1 MRTAAVSRAASALF
15 AGARKHKNLLALAA
29 IVWYC
34 AEPLAAAR
42 LFWDQDV
49 RAATGK
55 LLEAHLYFFDAALMI
70 LIAAVIT
77 RRLTLPVFAVA
88 FALAGTSLVQWQID
102 VRLHDVLTEAGLFR
116 WIFGL
121 TGSES
126 DQLVN
131 PRSTKIVLFTALLP
145 VLVAQLLIARSR
157 SIDRAFVLMGTL
169 AVSVTTFLF
178 HTALPD
184 GTMRLAT
191 EEARFVIRYAVVAEP
206 EHATAY
212 CAYIG
217 ARCTPAKDREELGQQ
232 LRSLGLDQLAS
243 ELPQIPPGSTLALS
257 SGTRSIGRE
266 GRPELHQVLVGFRTP
281 SEGEATTL
289 VFEDRQ
295 MEMVETVHERS
306 FALLAIAA
314 HGFWTLFTALLCALH
329 HWRGRSRF
337 FRPAQAA

>member
-1 MRTAAVSRAASALF
+1 MRAAVGRTASTLV
-15 AGARKHKNLLALAA
+15 AGTRKYKDLLALVA
-29 IVWYC
+29 IIWYC
-34 AEPLAAAR
+34 AQPLGAAR

-49 RAATGK
+49 RAATGN
-55 LLEAHLYFFDAALMI
+55 LLKAHLYFFDAALMI
-70 LIAAVIT
+70 LIAAVLT
-77 RRLTLPVFAVA
+77 RRLTPPIFAVA
-88 FALAGTSLVQWQID
+88 FALAGTPFLQWQID

-145 VLVAQLLIARSR
+145 VLVAQLLFARSR

-178 HTALPD
+178 HTAFPD

-191 EEARFVIRYAVVAEP
+191 EEARFVIRYAVAAEP
-206 EHATAY
+206 EHATAF

-232 LRSLGLDQLAS
+232 LRAFGLDQLAS
-243 ELPQIPPGSTLALS
+243 ELPQMPSGSLLAIS
-257 SGTRSIGRE
+257 SGTRSIDKE
-266 GRPELHQVLVGFRTP
+266 GRPELHQVLVGFRIP
-281 SEGEATTL
+281 LEGEATTL
-289 VFEDRQ
+289 VFDDRQ
-295 MEMVETVHERS
+295 MEMIETVHERS

-314 HGFWTLFTALLCALH
+314 HGFWTLFTVVLCALH

-337 FRPAQAA
+337 FRPAPRA